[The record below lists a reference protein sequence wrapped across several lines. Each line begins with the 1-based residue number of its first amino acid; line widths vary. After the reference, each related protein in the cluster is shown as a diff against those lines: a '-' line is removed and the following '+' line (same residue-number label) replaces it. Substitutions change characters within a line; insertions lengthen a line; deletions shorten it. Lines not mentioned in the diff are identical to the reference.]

1 MPKRETQAVVE
12 AFELMFPEAPN
23 AQLARYVGRHVSTIT
38 RWRLYGEGGPTCDDM
53 DRVDAR
59 LGEHIEA
66 CIQAQSGIRAARWR
80 ARLARPDRGEAPAV
94 AAPKHPAPPDRG
106 VSAVDSGT
114 LAERQQAYLNA
125 IR

>member
-38 RWRLYGEGGPTCDDM
+38 RWRRYGEGGPTCEDM

-59 LGEHIEA
+59 LSEHIGA
-66 CIQAQSGIRAARWR
+66 CIQAQSRIRAARWR
-80 ARLARPDRGEAPAV
+80 ARLARPDRSEAPQAM
-94 AAPKHPAPPDRG
+94 APKHPTRQPTPFTPAELAQIVRSGWNGGGKG
-106 VSAVDSGT
+106 V
-114 LAERQQAYLNA
+114 
-125 IR
+125 